1 MTNIISKTA
10 LVLAVVTSGL
20 VFASGAN
27 AQSSNGNQGGG
38 NGKGSGVGQG
48 AQGSSASGSGHAS
61 GSDNNNLSAIRKINI
76 KNPNNNP
83 RIPRRPKVP
92 AKTQIFASQNSPCG
106 VIYSQITKGN
116 MLVMV
121 PRYNECIR
129 LGLEH

>member
-1 MTNIISKTA
+1 MTNTISKTA

-20 VFASGAN
+20 VFASGAY
-27 AQSSNGNQGGG
+27 AQSSNGNQNGG
-38 NGKGSGVGQG
+38 NSNGNGVGQG
-48 AQGSSASGSGHAS
+48 AQGSSASGS
-61 GSDNNNLSAIRKINI
+61 DNNNLNAIGKISV

-83 RIPRRPKVP
+83 RNPRRPKVP
-92 AKTQIFASQNSPCG
+92 AKTQVFASQNSPCG

-121 PRYNECIR
+121 LRYNECMR